1 MIVLSR
7 ATTGRPAASAS
18 ETSGWTCT
26 VAPYVAALRLLGR
39 LDHRVRRI
47 IHRHLLVAAL
57 AGFSRHAQDLAG
69 LNILAMPG
77 PEGHPDLAAVIA
89 DDDPAE
95 RFSTFGDVFD
105 LADAAFDCGAA
116 PRNQAVHL
124 DHRSGLF
131 RVLVVLCGLVF
142 APPNPHL
149 DLFEFGSD
157 ALLQDVRECFA
168 DPGLDVVGNDGGRRV
183 RDSADRPGALVPG
196 LVVQKSSQYRR
207 IRPARQ

>member
-57 AGFSRHAQDLAG
+57 ARFSCHTQDLAG
-69 LNILAMPG
+69 LNVVAMPG
-77 PEGHPDLAAVIA
+77 LEGHPDLAAVVS
-89 DDDPAE
+89 DDDPSE

-105 LADAAFDCGAA
+105 LADAAFDGGTA
-116 PRNQAVHL
+116 PRNQIVHA
-124 DHRSGLF
+124 DHRSGLL
-131 RVLVVLCGLVF
+131 RVLVV
-142 APPNPHL
+142 
-149 DLFEFGSD
+149 
-157 ALLQDVRECFA
+157 
-168 DPGLDVVGNDGGRRV
+168 
-183 RDSADRPGALVPG
+183 
-196 LVVQKSSQYRR
+196 
-207 IRPARQ
+207 

>member
-57 AGFSRHAQDLAG
+57 ARFSCHAQDLAG
-69 LNILAMPG
+69 LNVVAMPG
-77 PEGHPDLAAVIA
+77 PEGHPDLAAVISE
-89 DDDPAE
+89 DDPSE
-95 RFSTFGDVFD
+95 RFPTLGDVLD
-105 LADAAFDCGAA
+105 LADAAFDRGT
-116 PRNQAVHL
+116 PSRNQAVHV
-124 DHRSGLF
+124 DHCSGLF
-131 RVLVVLCGLVF
+131 RVLVVLRGVVS

-149 DLFEFGSD
+149 DLF
-157 ALLQDVRECFA
+157 
-168 DPGLDVVGNDGGRRV
+168 
-183 RDSADRPGALVPG
+183 
-196 LVVQKSSQYRR
+196 
-207 IRPARQ
+207 